1 MLTYRLFSQFK
12 KYTKPIQNLNITNNQ
27 KKINKFFKDNK
38 EPPLNISIMDPNF
51 SDTFWKMYERDVNK
65 NSDDTKNK

>member
-12 KYTKPIQNLNITNNQ
+12 KYTKPIQNLYITNN

-51 SDTFWKMYERDVNK
+51 SDQFWKMYERDGNK
-65 NSDDTKNK
+65 NFNDTKK